1 MKNKNQKK
9 KDPAI
14 VTKTRFDN
22 AVEVEIRKNPSK
34 TLSGKIL
41 IYLILF
47 AMILLPLI
55 GLIILLLAI

>member
-22 AVEVEIRKNPSK
+22 AVEVEIKKSPSK

-47 AMILLPLI
+47 AMVLLPII
-55 GLIILLLAI
+55 GLIILLIAL